1 MLPAGY
7 NRIYTTLTDTTAL
20 LLFQGLGMGRI
31 AKGVTVNIWHS
42 LALEI
47 LTE

>member
-1 MLPAGY
+1 MNAQCQGGLKAFAQ
-7 NRIYTTLTDTTAL
+7 RAL
-20 LLFQGLGMGRI
+20 FLFQGFGMERI
-31 AKGVTVNIWHS
+31 AKGVTVNHWHS